1 MRIYKAQYKLVATD
15 ILRTLSQ
22 RELIEISD
30 DLKGEAELDIISVIR
45 EYNRISRQIREQARD
60 QSYGGSY
67 GDIRRTQRRLARDR
81 GVKLGD
87 EAIGY
92 VVEQIMETLLA
103 SPNFDEIYATDREL
117 RAAITPIIQSHS
129 RDKEDEL
136 DAMTRERIQNLE
148 EGSTAWD
155 IEYQRVMNTLREK
168 RGLTTEE

>member
-1 MRIYKAQYKLVATD
+1 MRIYKAQYKIVAND
-15 ILRTLSQ
+15 ILRTLNQ
-22 RELIEISD
+22 RELIELSD
-30 DLKGEAELDIISVIR
+30 DLKGEAELDIISVIQ
-45 EYNRISRQIREQARD
+45 EYNRITRQIRDQARD

-67 GDIRRTQRRLARDR
+67 GDRRRTERRLARER

-87 EAIGY
+87 DAIGY

-117 RAAITPIIQSHS
+117 RSTLTPIIESHS

-136 DAMTRERIQNLE
+136 DAMTRARIQNLE

-155 IEYQRVMNTLREK
+155 IEYERVMNTLREK
-168 RGLTTEE
+168 RGLTTDE